1 MHPCGKNLHEL
12 FCEKAWWRRLYIILW
27 MYIFSIYTRIH
38 IHVYTH
44 PCSWTI
50 IKKVHK
56 KLLTVV
62 AFEKEKGMAGEEH
75 GIRAYNF
82 VF

>member
-1 MHPCGKNLHEL
+1 MD
-12 FCEKAWWRRLYIILW
+12 
-27 MYIFSIYTRIH
+27 IYA
-38 IHVYTH
+38 YTH

-50 IKKVHK
+50 IKEVHK

-75 GIRAYNF
+75 GGREIYISLHIILCSKIL
-82 VF
+82 